1 MYIPD
6 RELDDP
12 IAHEPIYDQFECLE
26 CGEICESEFCSN
38 NCYEAYLR

>member
-12 IAHEPIYDQFECLE
+12 IAHEPIFEQFECLV
-26 CGEICESEFCSN
+26 CEKTSNSEFCSN
-38 NCYEAYLR
+38 SCFEAYLR